1 MNVTKVLVLL
11 GNAVEMPFARTLRA
25 AILALANLVTL
36 VIPMSTAMTLMSVEM
51 IARFV
56 EEKRNVEMF
65 LDLLNAHVSTGHP
78 LTPLQKDVGAL
89 WHALPI
95 ISVLVMQFVP
105 QDLVLVLN
113 PT

>member
-56 EEKRNVEMF
+56 EEKRSE
-65 LDLLNAHVSTGHP
+65 
-78 LTPLQKDVGAL
+78 
-89 WHALPI
+89 
-95 ISVLVMQFVP
+95 
-105 QDLVLVLN
+105 
-113 PT
+113 